1 MAKQARQIWSEK
13 LGLVHPLPY
22 SGGFFREIGH
32 LATIPIFC
40 SKFFGKKVQIIKH
53 EWTPEIYKIK
63 LYCIVIILYR
73 MHTKTPKKHTPP
85 KTAAIRLTLLLFPLC
100 TKPRARYQNSE
111 PPNQR
116 NRSRLASRSNCTHL
130 KEISLP
136 QYYNNHIYIYIDN
149 TFRACDKDSPDQKP
163 RARLI
168 YITIRV
174 NRI

>member
-1 MAKQARQIWSEK
+1 M
-13 LGLVHPLPY
+13 GF
-22 SGGFFREIGH
+22 FFREIGH
-32 LATIPIFC
+32 LATIPIFW
-40 SKFFGKKVQIIKH
+40 SNQWKKVQIIKH

-85 KTAAIRLTLLLFPLC
+85 KTASIRLTLLLFPLC

-116 NRSRLASRSNCTHL
+116 NRTRLASRSNYIHL

-136 QYYNNHIYIYIDN
+136 QYHIYIDN
-149 TFRACDKDSPDQKP
+149 TFRACDKDSPDKKP

-168 YITIRV
+168 YITISDQ
-174 NRI
+174 